1 MIGYNCGYQGGNPAL
16 TSLTGLDNINA
27 GSITDLK
34 IYSNSSLSTCEVQ
47 SVCNYLASPN
57 GCIFI
62 YENAIGCNTQAEV
75 ETACESVSV
84 DELSQN
90 YRLSIYPNPSSQIT
104 IETPATRL
112 KNASLTISN
121 INGQQLIT
129 QQITEPKTE
138 INISHL
144 PSGVYFV
151 KVWDDERVKVGKV
164 VKE

>member
-84 DELSQN
+84 K
-90 YRLSIYPNPSSQIT
+90 SINSEGEISVFPNPANRQ
-104 IETPATRL
+104 
-112 KNASLTISN
+112 LTISSKDGTSIEEVIIYNQTGQIVLQEKPVNN
-121 INGQQLIT
+121 IIDISVLQPGMYIIEVVSGQRKIREKLMI
-129 QQITEPKTE
+129 E
-138 INISHL
+138 
-144 PSGVYFV
+144 
-151 KVWDDERVKVGKV
+151 
-164 VKE
+164 